1 MEVAFQFIKNLPPT
15 ASLFLSLLAIG
26 IAFYLQKSKI
36 NIEKKTSITNA
47 QQKQIDSLM
56 QQITLLSDEL
66 GKTREQLS
74 DLHNQNVELMTQ
86 LREANRRIGELET
99 LLAKYTTDQ

>member
-1 MEVAFQFIKNLPPT
+1 MEIAFQFIKNLPPV

-99 LLAKYTTDQ
+99 LLAKYTTDP

>member
-1 MEVAFQFIKNLPPT
+1 MSLAAQIFKEVPPS
-15 ASLFLSLLAIG
+15 ASILLSLLAIG

-56 QQITLLSDEL
+56 HQITLLSDEL
-66 GKTREQLS
+66 EKTREQLS

-99 LLAKYTTDQ
+99 LLVKYNISP

>member
-1 MEVAFQFIKNLPPT
+1 MEVAFQFIKNLPPA

-26 IAFYLQKSKI
+26 VAFYLQKSKI